1 VNNQNRQ
8 NLQRKKKQEDIDK
21 LVLTRS
27 SLLYGLVIEKFKSDK
42 ISINRGVTS
51 TPTFIFYSNN
61 TKCFVDYTNQLNSDV
76 ETKISDYFNSIK
88 PGTTVTLTNA
98 LYRDPASDE
107 IANLNGNFVFRQI
120 NNGIVSLDV
129 TSVDSL
135 STKINRYDKRN
146 FDEIPYFTATTVSKY
161 GTSKTIIK
169 NRFGK
174 NTKNSFNYLGILP
187 GDYIKIENTLSNP
200 AKILDISIDSDGN
213 EFIVIDKIIDEVD
226 LTNLQTKVDVYLEV
240 KNRYNAFVDTREAE
254 NGFIGACIIY
264 SNDVIVSCTDNNTF
278 SQCNL
283 RANSYDNLRT
293 EITFDTFCRTPEND
307 TAVQTSQTDSLI
319 QLTSTLASALANVG
333 SNVSGP
339 ISKNG
344 NSRNSFYGR
353 PF

>member
-1 VNNQNRQ
+1 MFCR
-8 NLQRKKKQEDIDK
+8 
-21 LVLTRS
+21 
-27 SLLYGLVIEKFKSDK
+27 
-42 ISINRGVTS
+42 
-51 TPTFIFYSNN
+51 
-61 TKCFVDYTNQLNSDV
+61 LNSEI
-76 ETKISDYFNSIK
+76 ETKIKDYFNSIK
-88 PGTTVTLTNA
+88 PGTTLTISNA
-98 LYRDPASDE
+98 LYRDPSSDE
-107 IANLNGNFVFRQI
+107 IANLAGNFVFRQI

-129 TSVDSL
+129 TSVNTL
-135 STKINRYDKRN
+135 STKITRYDKKN
-146 FDEIPYFTATTVSKY
+146 FDEIPYFTANSVGKSAIT
-161 GTSKTIIK
+161 KTIIK

-200 AKILDISIDSDGN
+200 AKVLDISIDSDGN
-213 EFIVIDKIIDEVD
+213 EFIVIDKIIEEDD
-226 LTNLQTKVDVYLEV
+226 LTNLQTKVDVYIEV
-240 KNRYNAFVDTREAE
+240 KNKYNGFADVREAE
-254 NGFIGACIIY
+254 NGFIGACILY

-283 RANSYDNLRT
+283 RASSYDNLRS